1 VDTGAV
7 HNQKVEGAK
16 VKKLNKRGDL
26 DFLGTIFMVM
36 GCLAAG
42 LVFGIAIASQDD
54 AVQTTNRHQISL
66 DTPPSGR
73 FFEDL
78 NIYSRLFDLEGKM
91 SGSQWQCLTWD
102 TEIVDT
108 IEYPRPAEGDLFPY
122 STLNIQSDQRSA
134 KCNETHCVQTFY
146 DKICTSE
153 VLTRKPK

>member
-16 VKKLNKRGDL
+16 VKKLNKRGNL

-42 LVFGIAIASQDD
+42 LVFGILIASQDNT
-54 AVQTTNRHQISL
+54 AQPTNRHQISL
-66 DTPPSGR
+66 DTPASDR

-78 NIYSRLFDLEGKM
+78 NIYSRLYALERNL
-91 SGSQWQCLTWD
+91 SGSQWQCLKWD
-102 TEIVDT
+102 TEIVDV
-108 IEYPRPAEGDLFPY
+108 IEYPRPSDGDLFPY
-122 STLNIQSDQRSA
+122 STLNIQSEQRRA
-134 KCNETHCVQTFY
+134 ECNETHCVQTFY
-146 DKICTSE
+146 NNICTNE